1 PGLKQRRSNLNSWL
15 NRFHRS
21 GILSSECIFV
31 RQQQTRAV
39 VTDNPGE
46 GHDYRTATCQVPRI
60 GRAIGASRDD
70 PMAVRSERG
79 LHEAAT
85 VPQNGIKFDRLHG
98 VGIPESCAAIQAR
111 RKNHQAVRAELSAH
125 DDIAMFEI
133 WEDFSTAFHF
143 PHAGLVIVTSGH
155 NLPVIRTKTSGV
167 NPALMLQGRPNGFA
181 VSCIPDL
188 RGIIAARG
196 YNQPAVV
203 AEGGTEHRASVVF
216 KLQFLLLAAEFPD
229 ASNVI
234 LAPGDDP
241 RAIGTESDTENAI
254 GMRQYQRSF
263 SRVQVP
269 ETG

>member
-1 PGLKQRRSNLNSWL
+1 
-15 NRFHRS
+15 
-21 GILSSECIFV
+21 
-31 RQQQTRAV
+31 
-39 VTDNPGE
+39 
-46 GHDYRTATCQVPRI
+46 
-60 GRAIGASRDD
+60 
-70 PMAVRSERG
+70 MAVRSERG

-125 DDIAMFEI
+125 DGIAMVKI

-143 PHAGLVIVTSGH
+143 PHAGLVVVTSGY

-181 VSCIPDL
+181 VGCIPDL
-188 RGIIAARG
+188 CCIIAARG
-196 YNQPAVV
+196 NNQPAVV
-203 AEGGTEHRASVVF
+203 AEGGIENRASVAL
-216 KLQFLLLAAEFPD
+216 KLQFLLPGVEFPD

-241 RAIGTESDTENAI
+241 RAIGTESGTENAI
-254 GMRQYQRSF
+254 GMRQHEWSF

-269 ETG
+269 DTGGSVVAGSRDPSSVGI